1 VIALSRWIICDDP
14 VEAMLAL
21 VAMGVGLYA
30 AISRFWL
37 IGELKRRGVKMSV
50 LFSTS
55 FFYLEYQYLKHRKAI
70 GDLRLDWI
78 VLSSFLA
85 PAVFV
90 LLLVAHFR
98 FWPMP
103 Q

>member
-1 VIALSRWIICDDP
+1 MIALSRWIICDDP

-21 VAMGVGLYA
+21 VAM
-30 AISRFWL
+30 
-37 IGELKRRGVKMSV
+37 
-50 LFSTS
+50 
-55 FFYLEYQYLKHRKAI
+55 